1 MPDAPEPTE
10 YHLPKD
16 PANPHAPRFD
26 WRTRLGG
33 LLRRRDLSA
42 EPLPHLDAETFAAFG
57 TAPDERS
64 AEQAAR
70 VALSDQL
77 IEELREAD
85 TLVLAVPMYNFG
97 MPSTLK
103 AWFDQVSRAGVSFRY
118 SSNGPEGLLGQKRV
132 IVVTSRG
139 GNGAGSDSDMLSGHL
154 RQLLAMLGLTAV
166 EFVHAEGLARSGQRD
181 AALAGAS
188 EQIERLA
195 A

>member
-1 MPDAPEPTE
+1 MSILQINASLHGNDGTSSRLA
-10 YHLPKD
+10 D
-16 PANPHAPRFD
+16 D
-26 WRTRLGG
+26 ISTRLGG

>member
-1 MPDAPEPTE
+1 MSILQINASLHGNDGTSSRLA
-10 YHLPKD
+10 D
-16 PANPHAPRFD
+16 D
-26 WRTRLGG
+26 ISTRLGG

-118 SSNGPEGLLGQKRV
+118 SSNGPEGLLGEKRV